1 MAPGLKCSLG
11 SGSICTVTCGNRG
24 CPSPILDIPSLTDM
38 SILTPVSLM
47 CMPARAGQHVEQLHR
62 YLAQQG
68 YMKARR
74 KPSRYFDEAT
84 SSAVA
89 TWQQDHGVVPSGSF
103 GHESRQAYLMQLV
116 KDLTRS
122 RCHESPCGL
131 ST

>member
-1 MAPGLKCSLG
+1 MFFSY
-11 SGSICTVTCGNRG
+11 V
-24 CPSPILDIPSLTDM
+24 LDIPGLTDM
-38 SILTPVSLM
+38 SILIPVSPS
-47 CMPARAGQHVEQLHR
+47 CMPCRAGQHVEQLHR

-74 KPSRYFDEAT
+74 KPSRYYDEAT

-116 KDLTRS
+116 KGLARS
-122 RCHESPCGL
+122 RCL
-131 ST
+131 SVPHGSWVLG